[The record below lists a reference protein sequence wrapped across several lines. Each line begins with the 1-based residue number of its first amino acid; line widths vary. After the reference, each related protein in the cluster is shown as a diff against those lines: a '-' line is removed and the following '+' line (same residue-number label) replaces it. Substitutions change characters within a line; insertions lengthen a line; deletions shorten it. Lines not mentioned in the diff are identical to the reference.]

1 MPRGLIILVLMFM
14 GCSKTSQQDN
24 TDAIA
29 RVNDV
34 YLYESDLENL
44 VPSGASKNDSV
55 AIVKDYINRW
65 AMQQLLVNRAE
76 KNINKTKQQELE
88 ELINQ
93 YKIDLYSKSYLEDL
107 VMTKVDT
114 LISDDEI
121 KRYYEKNKNNFKASE
136 PLIKLRYINLIK
148 GNTKL
153 GIINNKLLNFSKK
166 DQAELQKMAVQFK
179 NYALN
184 DSIWV
189 DVNQVYEKL
198 PFINQE
204 NKQKFISP
212 GMAYQFTDN
221 NLIWLVKIKDVV
233 EKNNNVPLQYIKPT
247 IKQIILNNRKKDLIN
262 KIQTEI
268 TNDAIKDKD
277 FEIFK

>member
-1 MPRGLIILVLMFM
+1 MCRGLIILVLMFI
-14 GCSKTSQQDN
+14 GCSKTPQQDN
-24 TDAIA
+24 TDAVA

-44 VPSGASKNDSV
+44 VPSGTSKNDSI

-212 GMAYQFTDN
+212 GMAYQFADN

>member
-189 DVNQVYEKL
+189 DVNQIYEKL

>member
-1 MPRGLIILVLMFM
+1 MCRGLIILVLMFI
-14 GCSKTSQQDN
+14 GCSKTPQQDN
-24 TDAIA
+24 TDAVA

-34 YLYESDLENL
+34 YLFESDLENL
-44 VPSGASKNDSV
+44 VPSGTSKNDSI

-166 DQAELQKMAVQFK
+166 DQTELQKMAVQFK

>member
-1 MPRGLIILVLMFM
+1 MCRGLIILVLMFI
-14 GCSKTSQQDN
+14 GCSKTPQQDN
-24 TDAIA
+24 TDAVA

-44 VPSGASKNDSV
+44 VPSGTSKNDSI

-114 LISDDEI
+114 LISGDEI

>member
-44 VPSGASKNDSV
+44 VPSGSSKNDSV

>member
-1 MPRGLIILVLMFM
+1 MPRGLIILVLMFI
-14 GCSKTSQQDN
+14 GCSKTPQQDN
-24 TDAIA
+24 TDAVA

-44 VPSGASKNDSV
+44 VPSGTSKNDSI

>member
-1 MPRGLIILVLMFM
+1 MLRGLIILVLMFM

>member
-1 MPRGLIILVLMFM
+1 MFI
-14 GCSKTSQQDN
+14 GCSKTPQQDN
-24 TDAIA
+24 TDAVA

-44 VPSGASKNDSV
+44 VPSGTSKNDSI

-212 GMAYQFTDN
+212 GMAYQFTYN

>member
-44 VPSGASKNDSV
+44 VPSGSSKNDSV

-179 NYALN
+179 YYALN

>member
-1 MPRGLIILVLMFM
+1 MLRGLIILVLMFM

-24 TDAIA
+24 TEAIA

>member
-1 MPRGLIILVLMFM
+1 MCRGLIILVLMFI
-14 GCSKTSQQDN
+14 GCSKTPQQDN
-24 TDAIA
+24 TDAVA

-44 VPSGASKNDSV
+44 VPSGTSKNDSI

>member
-1 MPRGLIILVLMFM
+1 MCRGLIILVLMFI
-14 GCSKTSQQDN
+14 GCSKTPQQDN
-24 TDAIA
+24 TDAVA

-44 VPSGASKNDSV
+44 VPSGTSKNDSI

-212 GMAYQFTDN
+212 GMAYQFTYN

>member
-1 MPRGLIILVLMFM
+1 MCRGLIILVLMFI
-14 GCSKTSQQDN
+14 GCSKTPQQDN
-24 TDAIA
+24 TDAVA

-44 VPSGASKNDSV
+44 VPSGTSKNDSI

-153 GIINNKLLNFSKK
+153 GVINNKLLNFSKK

>member
-1 MPRGLIILVLMFM
+1 
-14 GCSKTSQQDN
+14 
-24 TDAIA
+24 
-29 RVNDV
+29 
-34 YLYESDLENL
+34 
-44 VPSGASKNDSV
+44 
-55 AIVKDYINRW
+55 
-65 AMQQLLVNRAE
+65 
-76 KNINKTKQQELE
+76 
-88 ELINQ
+88 
-93 YKIDLYSKSYLEDL
+93 
-107 VMTKVDT
+107 MTKVDT